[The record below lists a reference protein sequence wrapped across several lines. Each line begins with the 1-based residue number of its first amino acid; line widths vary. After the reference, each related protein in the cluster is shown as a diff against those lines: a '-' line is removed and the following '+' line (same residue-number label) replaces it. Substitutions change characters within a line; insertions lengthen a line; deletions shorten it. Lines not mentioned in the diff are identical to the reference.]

1 MWAPAPSLGKLE
13 NARGKSPWWKKLP
26 KQRHSPYLIPR
37 ETTKLRAMICNRTCW
52 CFTVLQT
59 SGPHSSC
66 PVQGH
71 LNSLGAYMF
80 ACSASAFSIPWMHRT
95 NPNNFEL
102 FYTSVLPSP
111 GVVSEHLP
119 PTHPPG
125 TFPSSTGTPVE
136 THCSQP
142 SETMDKFP
150 PLHLPRAGFQPSKAH
165 QTKHHREP
173 ALFPSW
179 P

>member
-1 MWAPAPSLGKLE
+1 MF
-13 NARGKSPWWKKLP
+13 
-26 KQRHSPYLIPR
+26 HSTSI
-37 ETTKLRAMICNRTCW
+37 
-52 CFTVLQT
+52 QT
-59 SGPHSSC
+59 SAPHSSC

-80 ACSASAFSIPWMHRT
+80 ACSASAFSVPWMHRT

-111 GVVSEHLP
+111 GVFSEHLP

-136 THCSQP
+136 THCSQH

-150 PLHLPRAGFQPSKAH
+150 PHTCQGQDFSPPKLIRLNTTENQHYF
-165 QTKHHREP
+165 HHGHSNTMP
-173 ALFPSW
+173 TFPPLSFSLKFW
-179 P
+179 NADKKKTV